1 MELKR
6 YFVEFSYNGLAFHGW
21 QRQPNALSVRVIED
35 GLSKLLKKKTPIIG
49 AEEQMQVCMQV
60 NVCSFQCYN

>member
-21 QRQPNALSVRVIED
+21 QRQPNALSVQEVIED
-35 GLSKLLKKKTPIIG
+35 GLSKISIC
-49 AEEQMQVCMQV
+49 VFFV
-60 NVCSFQCYN
+60 